1 MKSKK
6 KKDDKKAKNGL
17 GKKALTK
24 EILQIFANNPTYTYN
39 YKQLAKLLDIKDDG
53 PRKMITEILYEL
65 LAGNTLDE
73 VYAGK
78 FKLKAL
84 ASYSTGVIEMNNDG
98 TAQVITDDNR
108 EIFIPEFRLNHA
120 LHGDKVQIL
129 ITHRMRRNLPEGEV
143 IKVIE
148 RAKRNF
154 VGTISL
160 EKNYAFLIPDNKQM
174 PYDIFIA
181 QKDLKTAKNGQKV
194 IARIT
199 DWPTNMRNPNGE
211 IIEVLG
217 NPGVNEVEMHAI
229 LAEFELPYRFPE
241 ELDKIA
247 NKISDKITSKDYS
260 ERRDFREI
268 PTFTIDPA
276 DAKDFDDA
284 LSFRVLPNSN
294 YEIGVHI
301 ADVTHYVEPGS
312 PIDNEAIE
320 RGTSVY
326 LVDRCVPMLPER
338 LSNFICSLRPNEEK
352 LCFAAVFEMN
362 DSTEI
367 ISQWIG
373 RTVILSKRR
382 FSYEEAQQVIET
394 GNGDMQTEILKLHEL
409 AQKLRKNRFKSGAIG
424 FERTEVKFNLDDKGK
439 PLGVFFKEN
448 KASNQL
454 IEEFMLL
461 ANKKVAE
468 LVGRVKDKTTAK
480 PFVYR
485 IHDKPNPE
493 KFESFRNFITRFGYN
508 IMGGTEKQISK
519 SLNKLMDEV
528 RGKKEQNLV
537 ETLALRSMAKARYS
551 TNNIGHYGLA
561 FTHYTHFT
569 SPIRRYPDMMVHRL
583 LAHYLNHG
591 TPKDEQALEKLCKHS
606 SDMEVKATEAERA
619 SIKYKQVEF
628 MTDKVG
634 QVFSGVISG
643 VAGFGLFVE
652 LIDSKCEGLVP
663 IRELDDDFYE
673 FDEDNY
679 CLVGKQTGNK
689 FQLGDEVK
697 VAVWRT
703 NLAKKHL
710 DFRLADTDERKS
722 INKPQAKTRSRKRY

>member
-1 MKSKK
+1 MKDKK
-6 KKDDKKAKNGL
+6 KKHEKKAKSGIR
-17 GKKALTK
+17 KKDLIK
-24 EILQIFANNPTYTYN
+24 EILQIFANNPTYTFN
-39 YKQLAKLLDIKDDG
+39 YKQIAKQLNIKDDG
-53 PRKMITEILYEL
+53 PRVMITEVLYEL
-65 LAGNTLDE
+65 KLGGTLEE
-73 VYAGK
+73 VYTGK

-84 ASYSTGVIEMNNDG
+84 VGYAIGTIEINRDG
-98 TAQVITDDNR
+98 TAEVQTEDNR
-108 EIFIPEFRLNHA
+108 EVFIPEFRLNHA
-120 LHGDKVQIL
+120 LHGDRVQIL
-129 ITHRMRRNLPEGEV
+129 ISHRIRRNLPEGEV
-143 IKVIE
+143 VKVLE

-154 VGTISL
+154 VGTISI
-160 EKNYAFLIPDNKQM
+160 ERNYAFLIPDNKQM

-181 QKDLKTAKNGQKV
+181 QKDLKKAKNGQKV

-199 DWPTNMRNPNGE
+199 DWPANMKNPNGE
-211 IIEVLG
+211 VVEVLG

-241 ELDKIA
+241 ELDGLA
-247 NKISDKITSKDYS
+247 SKISEKITSTDYN
-260 ERRDFREI
+260 ERRDFRDI
-268 PTFTIDPA
+268 PTFTIDPV

-284 LSFRVLPNSN
+284 LSFRVLANGN

-301 ADVTHYVEPGS
+301 ADVTHYVEPNS

-352 LCFAAVFEMN
+352 LCFSAVFEMN
-362 DSTEI
+362 DSAELINT
-367 ISQWIG
+367 WFG
-373 RTVILSKRR
+373 RTIILSKRR
-382 FSYEEAQQVIET
+382 FSYEEAQTVIET
-394 GNGDMQTEILKLHEL
+394 RKGDMLNEILKLHEL
-409 AQKLRKNRFKSGAIG
+409 AQILRKNRFKTGAIG
-424 FERTEVKFNLDDKGK
+424 FERTEVKFNLDEKGK

-448 KASNQL
+448 KESNQL

-468 LVGRVKDKTTAK
+468 FVGKVKDKTTVK

-493 KFESFRNFITRFGYN
+493 KFESFRTFITRFGYN
-508 IMGGTEKQISK
+508 IEGGSEKQISK

-528 RGKKEQNLV
+528 KGKKEQNLI

-561 FTHYTHFT
+561 FQHYTHFT

-583 LAHYLNHG
+583 LAHYLSHG
-591 TPKDEQALEKLCKHS
+591 APKDEQSLEKLCKHS

-628 MTDKVG
+628 MSDKIG
-634 QVFSGVISG
+634 QEFSGVITG

-652 LIDSKCEGLVP
+652 LVDSKCEGMVP

-679 CLVGKQTGNK
+679 CLIGKQTGK
-689 FQLGDEVK
+689 RFQLGDEVK
-697 VAVWRT
+697 IEVWRT

-710 DFRLADTDERKS
+710 DFRLVEAGERKP
-722 INKPQAKTRSRKRY
+722 INKRPAKPKYNKRR